1 MHKIENLITF
11 MHNKKEYTL
20 YMQYFL
26 IKIQKRYCIII
37 LVEV

>member
-1 MHKIENLITF
+1 MHEIEWFITF
-11 MHNKKEYTL
+11 MHNKKKYTL
-20 YMQYFL
+20 YIQYFL